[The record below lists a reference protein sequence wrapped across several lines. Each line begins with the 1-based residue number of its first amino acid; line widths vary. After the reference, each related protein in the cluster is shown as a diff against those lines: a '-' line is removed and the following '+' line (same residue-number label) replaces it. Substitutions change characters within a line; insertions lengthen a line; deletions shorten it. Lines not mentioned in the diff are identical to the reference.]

1 MAGMDCARLLIWE
14 ERPMQSP
21 LSTGG
26 RPPDVDAAGPRV
38 VILDDDPDILEIL
51 GSVLEDEGYRVD
63 GCQKAEEALVYVG
76 REPTDLVILDI
87 RFEGWDRGWEIL
99 EALKR
104 GHRTRDVAVL
114 VCSSRLRALRDH
126 ALLMNFY
133 GVRAIMKPFDLDEV
147 IGAVRGAIR
156 RRASPA
162 RS

>member
-1 MAGMDCARLLIWE
+1 
-14 ERPMQSP
+14 MQAPSSTTAPPPKTDSP
-21 LSTGG
+21 
-26 RPPDVDAAGPRV
+26 RPRV

-63 GCQKAEEALVYVG
+63 TCRKADEALAFVG

-87 RFEGWDRGWEIL
+87 RFEGWDRGWDIL
-99 EALKR
+99 EELK
-104 GHRTRDVAVL
+104 HDKDTRDVAVL
-114 VCSSRLRALRDH
+114 VCSGRLRALRDH

-147 IGAVRGAIR
+147 VAAA
-156 RRASPA
+156 RRAVGRQASGA